1 MILVATD
8 HWTLEGRVEEALLE
22 LVRTRR
28 EFECALDVEVE
39 ADAIAG
45 IAHSFEAKHGIVFD
59 VRNGPGDD
67 RPQLEAAMRR
77 FIGVVAQPFERVAI
91 LVSTHAAMHR
101 MARIARDLPEK
112 PLITLNA
119 AQAES
124 HARGMKATGERVGP
138 GRADTSWARPK
149 ALPAHPDQPRRE
161 LPFTRDE
168 DLVATSPPPPDP
180 PAPKGRGRRSSLSG
194 EELASAFVIEQLA
207 DEVVTLAAEIES
219 WAMVREKVIDKLDIR
234 GARAARATARE
245 LRGALAILKSSQ
257 RDRSASAALYAEIQE
272 LVERGRSLLGVAR
285 SKAPTAGAKSL
296 RPHQPRES
304 PPPARR
310 SRNPNRRSVPSA
322 ATSMSR
328 ATRRP
333 R

>member
-28 EFECALDVEVE
+28 EFECSLDVEVE

-45 IAHSFEAKHGIVFD
+45 IAHAFEARHGIIFD

-101 MARIARDLPEK
+101 MSRIARDLLQK

-119 AQAES
+119 AQAED
-124 HARGMKATGERVGP
+124 HARGMKATGERVRP
-138 GRADTSWARPK
+138 GRAETTWARPK
-149 ALPAHPDQPRRE
+149 APSDRPARQ
-161 LPFTRDE
+161 LPFPRDE
-168 DLVATSPPPPDP
+168 DLVATSPPPADA
-180 PAPKGRGRRSSLSG
+180 APEGRDRRSSLSG

-207 DEVVTLAAEIES
+207 EEVASLAGELDA

-234 GARAARATARE
+234 GARAARATSRE
-245 LRGALAILKSSQ
+245 IRGALRILKSSM
-257 RDRSASAALYAEIQE
+257 RDKSDVAALYAEIQE
-272 LVERGRSLLGVAR
+272 LMAQGEALL
-285 SKAPTAGAKSL
+285 KAPEAVIDATSPWVDSAPGQRS
-296 RPHQPRES
+296 RSPSRRTS
-304 PPPARR
+304 PPE
-310 SRNPNRRSVPSA
+310 A
-322 ATSMSR
+322 AGLASR